1 MENTFRIM
9 KSTPHLCTYIAFC
22 CFLHFTTISHHQP
35 WNAFIFI
42 QIKDTFNLMH
52 HGEYEIERNVTFVSI
67 HCGLGE
73 DTYEHFHDATLL

>member
-1 MENTFRIM
+1 
-9 KSTPHLCTYIAFC
+9 
-22 CFLHFTTISHHQP
+22 
-35 WNAFIFI
+35 
-42 QIKDTFNLMH
+42 MH